1 MVKCFNI
8 LNWIRMT
15 STKKAQFDID
25 FQLFDVCMISRKH
38 PFSRHLPT
46 TKLHY
51 HCGHIFK

>member
-25 FQLFDVCMISRKH
+25 FQLFDVCMLSMKH
-38 PFSRHLPT
+38 PFS
-46 TKLHY
+46 
-51 HCGHIFK
+51 

>member
-25 FQLFDVCMISRKH
+25 FQLFDMLSMKH
-38 PFSRHLPT
+38 PFS
-46 TKLHY
+46 
-51 HCGHIFK
+51 